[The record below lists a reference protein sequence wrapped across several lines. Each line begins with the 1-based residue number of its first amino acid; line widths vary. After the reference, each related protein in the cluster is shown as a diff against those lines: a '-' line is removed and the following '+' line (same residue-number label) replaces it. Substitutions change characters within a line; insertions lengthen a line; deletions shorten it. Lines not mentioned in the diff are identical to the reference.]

1 MSVQA
6 MGKAVP
12 KKGKQ
17 LPLAGAIPSS
27 TYAQTVA
34 KVLATELKGTHRAIK
49 TIAKWTGSSERTAKN
64 WLAGRRGPSGPHLI
78 ALLAKSDALLE
89 QILLLAERGPVLE
102 LRRLEALK
110 EALLGAV
117 GAIEAIEAATDRCGP

>member
-17 LPLAGAIPSS
+17 LPLEGVDPAAA
-27 TYAQTVA
+27 YAQAVA
-34 KVLATELKGTHRAIK
+34 KVLVTELKGTHRAIK
-49 TIAKWTGSSERTAKN
+49 TVAKWTGASERTAKN
-64 WLAGRRGPSGPHLI
+64 WLAGRRGPSGPHLV
-78 ALLAKSDALLE
+78 ALLGKSDALLE
-89 QILLLAERGPVLE
+89 QILLLAGRGPVLE
-102 LRRLEALK
+102 LRRLETLK

-117 GAIEAIEAATDRCGP
+117 GAIEAATD

>member
-17 LPLAGAIPSS
+17 LPLSGATLSS
-27 TYAQTVA
+27 AYAQTVA
-34 KVLATELKGTHRAIK
+34 KVLATELNGTHRAIK
-49 TIAKWTGSSERTAKN
+49 TIAKWTGASERTAKN
-64 WLAGRRGPSGPHLI
+64 WLSGRRGPSGPHLI

-89 QILLLAERGPVLE
+89 QILLLSGRGPVLE
-102 LRRLEALK
+102 LRRLETVK
-110 EALLGAV
+110 EALLKAV
-117 GAIEAIEAATDRCGP
+117 GAIEAAKDWRGP

>member
-17 LPLAGAIPSS
+17 LPLSYPDLSAA
-27 TYAQTVA
+27 YAQAVA

-49 TIAKWTGSSERTAKN
+49 TIAKWTGASERTAKN

-78 ALLAKSDALLE
+78 ALLSKSDVLLE
-89 QILLLAERGPVLE
+89 QILLLAGRGPVLE
-102 LRRLEALK
+102 LRRLETLK
-110 EALLGAV
+110 EALR
-117 GAIEAIEAATDRCGP
+117 GAIGAIEAATD